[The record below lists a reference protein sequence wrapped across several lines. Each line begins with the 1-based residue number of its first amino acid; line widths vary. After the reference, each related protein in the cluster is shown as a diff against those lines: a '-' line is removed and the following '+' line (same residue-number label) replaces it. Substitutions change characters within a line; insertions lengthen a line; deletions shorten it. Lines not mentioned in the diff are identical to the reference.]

1 MLFRSDVVGRWR
13 EPLDWHQPRPTLHVV
28 GATAYVTEPA
38 RDRIRVVDLERGRV
52 TSTIDLP
59 HTPDEVVANAG

>member
-1 MLFRSDVVGRWR
+1 MRDLMDDHLVASEAGM
-13 EPLDWHQPRPTLHVV
+13 
-28 GATAYVTEPA
+28 PA